1 MVNTKTDILVYAHWL
16 GMKEP
21 KLIGVLSAQHTKT
34 ECINHKRPVRYHSTY
49 STKIHVHGFVLSW
62 TK

>member
-21 KLIGVLSAQHTKT
+21 KLIGVLSTQHTKT
-34 ECINHKRPVRYHSTY
+34 ECIDQIWPVIYHFAY
-49 STKIHVHGFVLSW
+49 STKNKC
-62 TK
+62 T